1 MKRHFVLDENVLIL
15 AQKIENDRGEP
26 DDTSLQLVRAIDA
39 NCHSLVI
46 SDACSKRWAAQL
58 SAVGRTRSALTPN
71 VMSILKS
78 LISNRAKDHQ
88 FLGPDLIL
96 EIPELKQLPA
106 VDEGDRDFVQAAAS
120 VPGSVLAS
128 TDGPLLEA
136 LGRNGITE
144 RFRFEALDPVH
155 ALSLAGPD

>member
-1 MKRHFVLDENVLIL
+1 MKRYFVLDENVLIL

-26 DDTSLQLVRAIDA
+26 DDTSLRLLQAIDA

-46 SDACSKRWAAQL
+46 SDVCRKGWAAQL
-58 SAVGRTRSALTPN
+58 SAVSRTRSALTPN
-71 VMSILKS
+71 VMSILNS
-78 LISNRAKDHQ
+78 LIINAAKDHQ
-88 FLGPDLIL
+88 FLYPDLIL

-120 VPGSVLAS
+120 VRGSVLAS

-136 LGRNGITE
+136 LNRNGINIS
-144 RFRFEALDPVH
+144 FGFEALDPVR